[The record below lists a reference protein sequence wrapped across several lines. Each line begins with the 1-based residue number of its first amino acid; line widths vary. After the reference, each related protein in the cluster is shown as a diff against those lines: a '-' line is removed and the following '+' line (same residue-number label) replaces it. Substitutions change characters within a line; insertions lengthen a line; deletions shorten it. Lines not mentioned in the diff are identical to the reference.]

1 MRKKTTNAIFM
12 GMEGLI
18 GIVGI
23 ALMVMEGVELFEHSS
38 TRTIVAACACCFV
51 YMFYRWCKKI
61 DLSAE
66 QKKEEPA
73 REEPEKKEP
82 VRSEYAADYH
92 EEIYE
97 PKKPRRTET
106 ASNKTGY
113 LYEPPDKKAISVSK
127 VIQKSNSAYAF
138 TRLDQIRIAD
148 GSWKKAIVIHI
159 CFKNDA
165 VDITVHGTKHP
176 YLNLRQIQENLK
188 FMSAYIRGGS
198 PSLDEPFIFAG
209 ISFDKTGGYDFPDDK
224 RCIIEAGNNLK
235 SAIYR
240 LIVELIAFY
249 GEPPS
254 YYFQIV

>member
-1 MRKKTTNAIFM
+1 M

-38 TRTIVAACACCFV
+38 TRTIVVAFACCFV

-61 DLSAE
+61 DVSAE
-66 QKKEEPA
+66 QTKEEPA
-73 REEPEKKEP
+73 KAEPKTKEP
-82 VRSEYAADYH
+82 VRSEYAVDYH

-97 PKKPRRTET
+97 TKKPRRTET

-113 LYEPPDKKAISVSK
+113 LYEPIDKKDVSVSK

-148 GSWKKAIVIHI
+148 GSWKDSIGIHI

-176 YLNLRQIQENLK
+176 HLKLSHIQDNLK
-188 FMSAYIRGGS
+188 LMNAYIRGGS
-198 PSLDEPFIFAG
+198 PSLDEPFIFAA
-209 ISFDKTGGYDFPDDK
+209 ISFNKTGGYDFPDDK

-240 LIVELIAFY
+240 LITELIAFY

-254 YYFQIV
+254 YYFQII

>member
-1 MRKKTTNAIFM
+1 
-12 GMEGLI
+12 MEGI
-18 GIVGI
+18 VGIVGI

-66 QKKEEPA
+66 QTKEEPA
-73 REEPEKKEP
+73 KAETKTKEP
-82 VRSEYAADYH
+82 VRSEYAVDYH

-97 PKKPRRTET
+97 TKKPRRTET

-113 LYEPPDKKAISVSK
+113 LYEPIDKKDVSVSK
-127 VIQKSNSAYAF
+127 VIQKSNSDYAF
-138 TRLDQIRIAD
+138 TRLDQIRIVD
-148 GSWKKAIVIHI
+148 GSWKDTIMIHI
-159 CFKNDA
+159 RFKHDA

-176 YLNLRQIQENLK
+176 HFKLMHIQENLK
-188 FMSAYIRGGS
+188 LMNAYIRGGS
-198 PSLDEPFIFAG
+198 PSLDKPYIFAT
-209 ISFDKTGGYDFPDDK
+209 ISFKQTGGFAEFPDN
-224 RCIIEAGNNLK
+224 RRYIIEAGDNLK

-240 LIVELIAFY
+240 LIAELIAFY

-254 YYFQIV
+254 YYFQII

>member
-1 MRKKTTNAIFM
+1 
-12 GMEGLI
+12 MEGLV

-38 TRTIVAACACCFV
+38 TRTIVVAFACCFV

-61 DLSAE
+61 DVPAE
-66 QKKEEPA
+66 QTKEEPA
-73 REEPEKKEP
+73 KAEPKTKEP

-106 ASNKTGY
+106 ASNKTGS
-113 LYEPPDKKAISVSK
+113 LYEPIDKKDVSVSK
-127 VIQKSNSAYAF
+127 VIQKSNSDYAF

-148 GSWKKAIVIHI
+148 GSWKDTIMIHI
-159 CFKNDA
+159 CFKHDA

-176 YLNLRQIQENLK
+176 RFNLRQIQDNL
-188 FMSAYIRGGS
+188 MLMNAYIRGGS
-198 PSLDEPFIFAG
+198 HALEEPFIFAA
-209 ISFDKTGGYDFPDDK
+209 ISFDKTGGYDFPDNK

-235 SAIYR
+235 SAIFR
-240 LIVELIAFY
+240 LITELIAFY

-254 YYFQIV
+254 YYFQII

>member
-1 MRKKTTNAIFM
+1 M
-12 GMEGLI
+12 GMEGLV

-61 DLSAE
+61 DLSAD
-66 QKKEEPA
+66 QTKEEPA
-73 REEPEKKEP
+73 KAEPKQP
-82 VRSEYAADYH
+82 VRSEYTADYH

-97 PKKPRRTET
+97 PKKPRRTEI
-106 ASNKTGY
+106 ARQKTGY
-113 LYEPPDKKAISVSK
+113 LYEPIGKKDVSVSK
-127 VIQKSNSAYAF
+127 VIQKSNSDYAF

-148 GSWKKAIVIHI
+148 GSWKNTIMIHI
-159 CFKNDA
+159 RFKHNA

-176 YLNLRQIQENLK
+176 YLNLRQIQDDLMLMN
-188 FMSAYIRGGS
+188 AYIRGGS
-198 PSLDEPFIFAG
+198 PSLDEPFIYAG
-209 ISFDKTGGYDFPDDK
+209 ISFTQTGGFAEFPYNK

>member
-1 MRKKTTNAIFM
+1 
-12 GMEGLI
+12 MEGI
-18 GIVGI
+18 VGIVGI

-38 TRTIVAACACCFV
+38 TRTIVVACACCFV

-61 DLSAE
+61 DLSAD
-66 QKKEEPA
+66 QTKEEPA
-73 REEPEKKEP
+73 KAEPKQP
-82 VRSEYAADYH
+82 ARSEYTADYH

-97 PKKPRRTET
+97 PKKPSRTEI

-113 LYEPPDKKAISVSK
+113 LYEPIGKKDVSVSK
-127 VIQKSNSAYAF
+127 VIQKSNSDYAF

-148 GSWKKAIVIHI
+148 GSWKESIMIHI
-159 CFKNDA
+159 CFKHDA

-176 YLNLRQIQENLK
+176 HLNLMQIQNNL
-188 FMSAYIRGGS
+188 MLMNAYIRGGS
-198 PSLDEPFIFAG
+198 PSLDEPYIFAA
-209 ISFDKTGGYDFPDDK
+209 ISFTQKTGGYDFPDNK
-224 RCIIEAGNNLK
+224 RCIIEAGYNLK

-254 YYFQIV
+254 YYFQII